1 MTDYIRENKIVFS
14 QEAQEVFDAGKDLY
28 KYYHS
33 KENSNPNAS
42 FYDIKEYFQGRND
55 KGKMNVGSNDEVY
68 VGLLGNL
75 KEKQRMLGD
84 KIAKKVYEYGF
95 LI

>member
-1 MTDYIRENKIVFS
+1 M
-14 QEAQEVFDAGKDLY
+14 DAGRELY

-33 KENSNPNAS
+33 REDSNPNAS

-55 KGKMNVGSNDEVY
+55 KGRLNSKSNDEKY
-68 VGLLGNL
+68 MELLANL
-75 KEKQRMLGD
+75 KEKHKILGNQ
-84 KIAKKVYEYGF
+84 IVAKVYEYRF